1 MSDYVP
7 DKWVILK
14 VKGKEETLYKVFACW
29 YGGYGGSD
37 SWQMNSGIKAISE
50 SKDYWLFEG
59 FSGSVYKCFKQ
70 NYGMHT
76 YGSGILN
83 DIINKSE
90 EVEVDVIVMLENTNW
105 LDLSYE

>member
-37 SWQMNSGIKAISE
+37 SWQINSGIKLVKE
-50 SKDYWLFEG
+50 EEEYWLFEG
-59 FSGSVYKCFKQ
+59 YSGSIYKCRKGSYGLS
-70 NYGMHT
+70 NYGAMVL
-76 YGSGILN
+76 LN
-83 DIINKSE
+83 MIRKAKQQDMDIQ
-90 EVEVDVIVMLENTNW
+90 MLEDTDWKGLLNG
-105 LDLSYE
+105 